1 MLSLFKPENVWIG
14 VSRVEKLGFCKIDK
28 LYWDFVCVAVFESI
42 TKVDVLWNLL
52 VSFSVRVYFF

>member
-1 MLSLFKPENVWIG
+1 

-28 LYWDFVCVAVFESI
+28 LSWDFVCVAVFESI
-42 TKVDVLWNLL
+42 MRVDVLWNLL